1 MLWKQL
7 VVILFK
13 GNPGR
18 SSCRLYDFSI
28 KMFFKIL
35 NSFITILLA
44 LLVGMVPLILTG
56 NNPVRAYLALFQG
69 AFGSLYGLTE
79 TLVKAIPLI
88 LTGLAVSFP
97 LRAGFWNIGAE
108 GQLYLGAIAATWVAL
123 TFGHLASFILLPLV
137 ILSGFLAG
145 ALWGLIPAFLKIRL
159 QVNEILLTLMMN
171 YIAVN
176 GSNYLVYGPLKDPQ
190 GANFPITATFSEAA
204 WLPRL
209 PGTRLHAGI
218 ILAFTMTG
226 VLYLILSK
234 TRLGYEIKVVGAN
247 PRVALYGGISLMTV
261 TLIVMA
267 IGGGLA
273 GLAGVGEVAG
283 LQHRLRKDISPGYGY
298 TAIPIALLGKGH
310 PIGVT
315 IAALLFGALFVGGSH
330 MQQTTKVPVALISI
344 IQALVVLFV
353 VAGEALR
360 SSSFG
365 VRSPLQK
372 ITGP

>member
-1 MLWKQL
+1 M
-7 VVILFK
+7 
-13 GNPGR
+13 
-18 SSCRLYDFSI
+18 FS
-28 KMFFKIL
+28 KIL

-44 LLVGMVPLILTG
+44 LLVGMIPLILTG
-56 NNPVRAYLALFQG
+56 NNPVKAYIALFQG

-108 GQLYLGAIAATWVAL
+108 GQLYLGAMAATGVAL

-145 ALWGLIPAFLKIRL
+145 ALWGLVPAFLKVRL

-171 YIAVN
+171 YVAVN

-218 ILAFTMTG
+218 ILAFTMAG
-226 VLYLILSK
+226 VLYLILGK

-247 PRVALYGGISLMTV
+247 PQVALYGGISLMTI
-261 TLIVMA
+261 TLIVMM

-365 VRSPLQK
+365 VRNPLQK
-372 ITGP
+372 ITNP

>member
-1 MLWKQL
+1 M
-7 VVILFK
+7 
-13 GNPGR
+13 
-18 SSCRLYDFSI
+18 FS
-28 KMFFKIL
+28 KVL
-35 NSFITILLA
+35 NFFITILLA
-44 LLVGMVPLILTG
+44 LLVGMIPLILTG
-56 NNPVRAYLALFQG
+56 NNPVRAYMALFQG
-69 AFGSLYGLTE
+69 AFGSKHGLTE

-123 TFGHLASFILLPLV
+123 TLGHLTSFILLPLV

-145 ALWGLIPAFLKIRL
+145 AIWGLIPAFLKIRF
-159 QVNEILLTLMMN
+159 QVNEIILTLMMN

-190 GANFPITATFSEAA
+190 GANFPITAIFSESA

-218 ILAFTMTG
+218 ILAFTMAG

-247 PRVALYGGISLMTV
+247 PRVALYGGISLMTI
-261 TLIVMA
+261 TLIVMM

-360 SSSFG
+360 NSSFR
-365 VRSPLQK
+365 VRSPVQK
-372 ITGP
+372 ITNP

>member
-1 MLWKQL
+1 
-7 VVILFK
+7 
-13 GNPGR
+13 
-18 SSCRLYDFSI
+18 
-28 KMFFKIL
+28 
-35 NSFITILLA
+35 
-44 LLVGMVPLILTG
+44 MVPLILTG

>member
-1 MLWKQL
+1 M
-7 VVILFK
+7 
-13 GNPGR
+13 
-18 SSCRLYDFSI
+18 FS
-28 KMFFKIL
+28 KVL
-35 NSFITILLA
+35 NFFITILLA
-44 LLVGMVPLILTG
+44 LLVGMIPLILTG
-56 NNPVRAYLALFQG
+56 NNPVRAYMALFQG
-69 AFGSLYGLTE
+69 AFGSKHGLTE

-123 TFGHLASFILLPLV
+123 TFGHLTSFILLPLV

-171 YIAVN
+171 YVAVN

-218 ILAFTMTG
+218 ILAFTMAG

-247 PRVALYGGISLMTV
+247 PRVALYGGISLMTI
-261 TLIVMA
+261 TLIVMM

-365 VRSPLQK
+365 VRSPVQK
-372 ITGP
+372 